1 MCHVR
6 GLLLYVNTSTAVKLE
21 QLPISYTSNDQ
32 VLFQDI
38 RCAYIEMRKAR
49 ANFHPNTPTIIMNTL
64 VWFHKKLDQVQ
75 KIIIRLFEALRLNW
89 AV

>member
-1 MCHVR
+1 VPCER
-6 GLLLYVNTSTAVKLE
+6 FLLLYVNTSTAVKLE